1 MVEVMDDTI
10 PVRGG
15 ESLNKV
21 NLTKFIMEN
30 IEDVPNGELE
40 IRQFGAGHSNL
51 TYLLKIKEW
60 EAVLRR
66 PPHGPVAPRAHDMKR
81 EYQFL
86 TSIESHFSLSPRPY
100 IYAEDQSVVGCPF
113 FIMERK
119 KGIVLDTNFPKNIVY
134 NKKLGE
140 KISRLMVDHLVELH
154 QINYKD
160 TELVSLTKPDG
171 FMERQVMGW
180 IKRYE
185 RSKID
190 EIPNIAYVMDYLAN
204 HLPVQ
209 EEATIIHYDYKL
221 NNSMFSSDFTGMIG
235 LFDWEMST
243 VGNPLADLAVAM
255 SYWIEKDD
263 NDTLKYGLGKPPV
276 TVMEGFYTRHEFI
289 QEYAK
294 KSGRDIS
301 QIDYYLTFAYFKLA
315 VIGQQI
321 YYRFKQGQTNDKRF
335 ANFNI
340 LISNMIQEAYKSIKK
355 DGE

>member
-1 MVEVMDDTI
+1 MVEIIDDTI
-10 PVRGG
+10 PVRDG
-15 ESLNKV
+15 EDLNKA

-30 IEDVPNGELE
+30 ITDVPKGELE
-40 IRQFGAGHSNL
+40 VRQFGAGHSNL

-66 PPHGPVAPRAHDMKR
+66 PPHGPVAPRAHDMER

-86 TSIESHFSLSPRPY
+86 SAIDSYFSLSPKPY
-100 IYAEDQSVVGCPF
+100 IYTEDKSVIGCPF

-119 KGIVLDTNFPKNIVY
+119 KGIVLDTAFPKNIEY
-134 NKKLGE
+134 DKKLGE
-140 KISRLMVDHLVELH
+140 NISRLMVDHLVELH

-160 TELVSLTKPDG
+160 TELVHLTKPEG
-171 FMERQVMGW
+171 FMERQVTGW

-185 RSKID
+185 RSKTD
-190 EIPNIAYVMDYLAN
+190 EIPNITYVMDYLTN
-204 HLPVQ
+204 YLPDQ
-209 EEATIIHYDYKL
+209 EESTIIHYDYKL
-221 NNSMFSSDFTGMIG
+221 NNSMFSSDFIEMIG

-243 VGNPLADLAVAM
+243 VGDPLADLAVAM
-255 SYWIEKDD
+255 SYWIEADD

-276 TVMEGFYTRHEFI
+276 TVMEGFYTRKEFI

-294 KSGRDIS
+294 KSGRDVS
-301 QIDYYLTFAYFKLA
+301 QIGYYLTFAYFKLA

-321 YYRFKQGQTNDKRF
+321 YYRFKQGQTKDKRF

-340 LISNMIQEAYKSIKK
+340 LVNNMIQEAYKSIQK
-355 DGE
+355 DGK